1 METVQ
6 TMDPGLFFEEFMASM
21 RELGKKQEETA
32 EQIKET
38 DKLMKENAA
47 QMKETDKRIE
57 RNAQEMEKLK
67 KTVERVTANVGGLNR
82 SLGELI
88 ETLIAARLWEKFPE
102 YNLKRA
108 YQRVPIFDENN
119 RTMTDIDIL
128 LSNTDTVMVVEVK
141 RQLDDKREVDDHL
154 KRMERIRKYPP
165 AEVAGKKMV
174 GAMAG
179 GVVDDD
185 TRRYAYESG
194 FFVLELTGDTVQL
207 IPPPEGFAPK
217 Q

>member
-1 METVQ
+1 METTQIRPEWEAVADRIWDRLERTSQ
-6 TMDPGLFFEEFMASM
+6 TQA
-21 RELGKKQEETA
+21 ETA
-32 EQIKET
+32 E
-38 DKLMKENAA
+38 
-47 QMKETDKRIE
+47 QMKETDRQLKETKELIAN
-57 RNAQEMEKLK
+57 NAREMEALR

-82 SLGELI
+82 SMGELI
-88 ETLIAARLWEKFPE
+88 ETFIAARLWEKFPA

-128 LSNTDTVMVVEVK
+128 LSNTDTVMAVEVK
-141 RQLDDKREVDDHL
+141 RQLDDKRDVDDHL

-165 AEVAGKKMV
+165 AEVAGKKLV

-194 FFVLELTGDTVQL
+194 FFVLELTGDTVQP
-207 IPPPEGFAPK
+207 IPPPDGFVPK
-217 Q
+217 QW

>member
-1 METVQ
+1 
-6 TMDPGLFFEEFMASM
+6 
-21 RELGKKQEETA
+21 
-32 EQIKET
+32 
-38 DKLMKENAA
+38 
-47 QMKETDKRIE
+47 
-57 RNAQEMEKLK
+57 
-67 KTVERVTANVGGLNR
+67 TANVGGLNR

-88 ETLIAARLWEKFPE
+88 ETLIAARLWEKFPD

-128 LSNTDTVMVVEVK
+128 LSNTDTVMAVEVK
-141 RQLDDKREVDDHL
+141 RQLDDRRDVDDHL

-165 AEVAGKKMV
+165 AEVAGKKML

-207 IPPPEGFAPK
+207 IPPPDGFVPRK
-217 Q
+217 W

>member
-1 METVQ
+1 MATTETIGEGLTFEKVWAALMEN
-6 TMDPGLFFEEFMASM
+6 
-21 RELGKKQEETA
+21 RE
-32 EQIKET
+32 
-38 DKLMKENAA
+38 
-47 QMKETDKRIE
+47 QMKETDKRID

-88 ETLIAARLWEKFPE
+88 ETLIAARLWEKFPD

-119 RTMTDIDIL
+119 RAMTDIDIL
-128 LSNTDTVMVVEVK
+128 LSNTDTVMAVEVK
-141 RQLDDKREVDDHL
+141 RQLDDKRDVDDHL

-165 AEVAGKKMV
+165 AEVVGKKMV

-207 IPPPEGFAPK
+207 IPPPDGFVPK
-217 Q
+217 KW

>member
-1 METVQ
+1 MATMQ

-21 RELGKKQEETA
+21 RELGKYQEETA
-32 EQIKET
+32 RQMQET
-38 DKLMKENAA
+38 AEG
-47 QMKETDKRIE
+47 MKETKKLIE
-57 RNAQEMEKLK
+57 KNAREMEALK

-88 ETLIAARLWEKFPE
+88 ETLIAARLWEKFPD

-128 LSNTDTVMVVEVK
+128 LSNTDTVMAVEVK
-141 RQLDDKREVDDHL
+141 RQLDDRRDVDDHL

-165 AEVAGKKMV
+165 AEAAGKKML

-207 IPPPEGFAPK
+207 IPPPDGFVPRK
-217 Q
+217 W

>member
-1 METVQ
+1 METTQ
-6 TMDPGLFFEEFMASM
+6 SIPDWRA
-21 RELGKKQEETA
+21 TA
-32 EQIKET
+32 DEIWA
-38 DKLMKENAA
+38 M
-47 QMKETDKRIE
+47 MKETDRRMQETADQMKDTDRRMKESDE
-57 RNAQEMEKLK
+57 RMEKLQ

-82 SLGELI
+82 SMGELI

-108 YQRVPIFDENN
+108 YQRMPIFDENN
-119 RTMTDIDIL
+119 RTLTDIDIL
-128 LSNTDTVMVVEVK
+128 LSNTDTVMAVEVK
-141 RQLDDKREVDDHL
+141 RQLDDKRDVDDHL

-165 AEVAGKKMV
+165 AEVAGKKLV

-185 TRRYAYESG
+185 TRSYAYESG

-207 IPPPEGFAPK
+207 IPPPEGFMPK
-217 Q
+217 QW

>member
-1 METVQ
+1 MATTQ

-21 RELGKKQEETA
+21 REIGKKQAETA
-32 EQIKET
+32 E
-38 DKLMKENAA
+38 
-47 QMKETDKRIE
+47 QMKETDRLIE

-82 SLGELI
+82 SRGELI

-119 RTMTDIDIL
+119 RTLTDIDIL
-128 LSNTDTVMVVEVK
+128 LSNTDTVMAVEVK
-141 RQLDDKREVDDHL
+141 RELDDKRDVDDHL
-154 KRMERIRKYPP
+154 ERMERIRKYPP
-165 AEVAGKKMV
+165 AEVVGKKIV

-179 GVVDDD
+179 GVVNDD

-207 IPPPEGFAPK
+207 IPPPDGFMPK
-217 Q
+217 KW

>member
-1 METVQ
+1 METMQ
-6 TMDPGLFFEEFMASM
+6 TMDPGLFFEEFMAGM

-32 EQIKET
+32 RQIEK
-38 DKLMKENAA
+38 
-47 QMKETDKRIE
+47 
-57 RNAQEMEKLK
+57 NAQEMEALK
-67 KTVERVTANVGGLNR
+67 KTVERVTVNVGGLNR

-88 ETLIAARLWEKFPE
+88 ETLIAARLWEKFPD

-141 RQLDDKREVDDHL
+141 RQLDDRRDVDDHL

-165 AEVAGKKMV
+165 AEVAGKKMI
-174 GAMAG
+174 GAIAG

-207 IPPPEGFAPK
+207 IPPPDGFVPK
-217 Q
+217 KW